1 MIAANE
7 SRRGGARIIWL
18 LTALV
23 LVFFGWA
30 HNAPLDEIVRGPGTL
45 VPSSNAQIV
54 QSLEGGILDE
64 IAVREG
70 DIVEPGQTIASL
82 NSTRYLA
89 EVRDFEGQ
97 IMAIRAQLMRLR
109 AELAQSETFKL
120 PAEIWDR
127 DPELAASEEQLFI
140 ARQQKYQSSIAA
152 AREHLSLQEDQVT
165 MIGGMVSQN
174 AMPAIELLNA
184 RQLAS
189 ELRASRDTLEADYQ
203 LERSEDISL
212 LLAELARLT
221 AQVEQSRDQL
231 ARSTIASPVRGVVNT
246 LHVSTVGGVVQPG
259 APIFEI
265 TPLNDELL
273 VEARIAPKDIAFVAP
288 EMPSTVKLS
297 AYDYTIYGSLP
308 GKVVQ
313 ISADTFEDDQAQDA
327 QPYYKVLISVD
338 TAAFSA
344 RQNVADIR
352 PGMLADAELHV
363 GEKTVLQYLMKPLLK
378 SSEALRE
385 P

>member
-1 MIAANE
+1 MKSARD

-23 LVFFGWA
+23 LVFLGWA

-45 VPSSNAQIV
+45 IPSSNAQIV

-70 DIVEPGQTIASL
+70 DVVEPGQTIASL

-97 IMAIRAQLMRLR
+97 IMAIRAQLLRLR
-109 AELAQSETFKL
+109 AELAEADSFKL
-120 PAEIWDR
+120 PATIWEA
-127 DPELAASEEQLFI
+127 DPELAASEEQLFA
-140 ARQQKYQSSIAA
+140 ARQQKYRSSLAA
-152 AREHLSLQEDQVT
+152 AREHLSLQEEQVT
-165 MIGGMVSQN
+165 MINGMVSQN

-184 RQLAS
+184 EQLAS
-189 ELRASRDTLEADYQ
+189 ELRASRDTLEADFQ

-288 EMPSTVKLS
+288 DMPSTVKLS

-313 ISADTFEDDQAQDA
+313 ISADTFEDEQAQDA

-338 TAAFSA
+338 TAEFSA

-378 SSEALRE
+378 STEALRE

>member
-1 MIAANE
+1 MKAANE

-70 DIVEPGQTIASL
+70 DVVEPGQTIASL